1 MKFILNTNTIYCFIM
16 SLVFV
21 LFPFVVHDSKPS
33 EDIAKDIATAILP
46 LCRMLGF
53 SLAAM
58 GFLSLISV
66 RFLNNRPSVL
76 TALFTLTIFHG
87 GLLLTSGL
95 LRCREL
101 YCRQCLYRMGF
112 CFWLL
117 YICCIPT
124 SKRRCVILSD

>member
-95 LRCREL
+95 AAVQGTILSPVPVSHGVL
-101 YCRQCLYRMGF
+101 FLAFVY
-112 CFWLL
+112 LL
-117 YICCIPT
+117 YT
-124 SKRRCVILSD
+124 NLKKGGV

>member
-1 MKFILNTNTIYCFIM
+1 MKFILNTNTIYCFLM

-21 LFPFVVHDSKPS
+21 IFPFVVNGSKPD
-33 EDIAKDIATAILP
+33 EDMSNAKQIASAILP

-66 RFLNNRPSVL
+66 RFLQNRASVL
-76 TALFTLTIFHG
+76 TAIFTLTIFHG

-95 LRCREL
+95 AAVQGSMLSPVPVSHGVL
-101 YCRQCLYRMGF
+101 FLAF
-112 CFWLL
+112 V
-117 YICCIPT
+117 YILVTQI
-124 SKRRCVILSD
+124 KKGGV